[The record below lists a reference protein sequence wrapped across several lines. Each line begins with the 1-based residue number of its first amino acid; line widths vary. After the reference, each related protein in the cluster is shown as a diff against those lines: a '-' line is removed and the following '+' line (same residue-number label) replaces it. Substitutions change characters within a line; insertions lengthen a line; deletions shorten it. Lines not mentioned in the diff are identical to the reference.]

1 MRRFSPPTISVA
13 PCRTLSERCPI
24 STYPPSCAPG
34 LSDSLTY
41 DQSHPSPPL
50 ACFRQV
56 AGSRGPLAPPSFN
69 PGAPPSAAPI
79 RLLLVDDDPL
89 IVNSL
94 SEFLRLEGYVV
105 GSAPDGAQAVQMLA
119 VTRYNL
125 VLTDVN
131 MPRTNGLEFLRT
143 LRNNYPDVVVLVI
156 TGYGTIENAVEAV
169 KMGAFEYL
177 TKPIIDDEIRVTIQK
192 ALKQQTLLSEN
203 HQLKQQLGM
212 RYGLDNI
219 VGHDYKMLKIFDLVE
234 AVADSRTTVLMTGE
248 SGTGKSLI
256 ARAIHHRSPRSGKPF
271 VEVSCGS
278 IPETLL
284 ESELFGHVKGSFTG
298 ATYDKQGRFL
308 AADGGTIFLDEI
320 NSASPSFQ
328 VKLLR
333 VLQERKF
340 EPVGSNQTINVDV
353 RIILASNQ
361 DLAKLVEE
369 HQFRQDLYYRINVV
383 NIILPSLRQRL
394 GDIPLLSE
402 SFLKKLTEQTHRKVA
417 GFTPDAMDIMRRYTW
432 PGNVREL
439 ENAIERAVVL
449 TKRPLITPDD
459 LPQQI
464 LDAVQTTHGRGL
476 GGDTTKSADANPY
489 EPWTPMPLKQALE
502 SPEKQ
507 VLLAALKANQWN
519 RQLTAEQLDINRT
532 TLYKKMK
539 RYGLDLPEDAEAL
552 MHE

>member
-1 MRRFSPPTISVA
+1 MTTAVENPTNVA
-13 PCRTLSERCPI
+13 T
-24 STYPPSCAPG
+24 
-34 LSDSLTY
+34 
-41 DQSHPSPPL
+41 
-50 ACFRQV
+50 
-56 AGSRGPLAPPSFN
+56 
-69 PGAPPSAAPI
+69 AA

-89 IVNSL
+89 ITRSL
-94 SEFLRLEGYVV
+94 SEFLRLEGYQVDTATD
-105 GSAPDGAQAVQMLA
+105 GSSAIAMLA
-119 VTRYNL
+119 ANRYNL

-131 MPRTNGLEFLRT
+131 MPRTNGLELLRT
-143 LRNNYPDVVVLVI
+143 IKNHYPDVVVLVI

-203 HQLKQQLGM
+203 FQLKQQLNM

-256 ARAIHHRSPRSGKPF
+256 ARAIHHRSPRKGKPF

-308 AADGGTIFLDEI
+308 AASGGTIFLDEI
-320 NSASPSFQ
+320 NSASPAFQ

-340 EPVGSNQTINVDV
+340 EPVGSNQTISVDV
-353 RIILASNQ
+353 RVILASNQ

-369 HQFRQDLYYRINVV
+369 GSFRQDLYYRVNVV
-383 NIILPSLRQRL
+383 NIILPTLRQKL
-394 GDIPLLSE
+394 GDIPLLAE
-402 SFLKKLTEQTHRKVA
+402 SFLKKFVTEMDKKIG
-417 GFTPDAMDIMRRYTW
+417 GFTPEAMDMMMRYTW

-449 TKRPLITPDD
+449 TKRPLITPED
-459 LPQQI
+459 LPQQVI
-464 LDAVQTTHGRGL
+464 DAQPKAS
-476 GGDTTKSADANPY
+476 GGGEVTQDAGFGTQDFV
-489 EPWTPMPLKQALE
+489 WTPMPLKQAIE
-502 SPEKQ
+502 GPEKAI
-507 VLLAALKANQWN
+507 LLAALKANQWN
-519 RQLTAEQLDINRT
+519 RQATAQQLDINRT

-539 RYGLDLPEDAEAL
+539 HYGLDLPDGVSDE
-552 MHE
+552 